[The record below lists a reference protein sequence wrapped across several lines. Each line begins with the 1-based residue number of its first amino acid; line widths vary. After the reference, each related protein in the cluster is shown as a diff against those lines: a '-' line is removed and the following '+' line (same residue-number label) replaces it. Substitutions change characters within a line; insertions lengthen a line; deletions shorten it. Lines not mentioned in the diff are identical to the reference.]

1 MPTEPED
8 PLEPYYYNHVPEV
21 IGGITVPSITEEWVE
36 NYPSVVDRFF
46 TRYYYIKES
55 PEPAPYQVLFHSN
68 RVCLICLAPEHPAIK
83 DGIKSFTFDIGNTDR
98 SKNTVKG
105 KGKKGGMVLQHDS
118 TLAILTSE
126 QNKTYKI
133 PSCVQSKLV
142 EVNTAWVEAPK
153 RLETAA
159 EGEGYVAIVLPKPED
174 CENIKR
180 SLLTQAQYN
189 EKWSVIKMKAAQ
201 KLADESNVAKSD
213 HKSAQAEQESAL
225 VEKQNANGS

>member
-1 MPTEPED
+1 MHTEPED
-8 PLEPYYYNHVPEV
+8 PLAPYYYNHAQEV
-21 IGGITVPSITEEWVE
+21 IAGIEVPSITEEWVE

-118 TLAILTSE
+118 TLAILTTE
-126 QNKTYKI
+126 QNKAYKI

-142 EVNTAWVEAPK
+142 EVNTAWVEEPK

-174 CENIKR
+174 CVNIKR

-189 EKWSVIKMKAAQ
+189 EKWAAIKKNAAQ
-201 KLADESNVAKSD
+201 KLENVSNAAKTVNKVAEG
-213 HKSAQAEQESAL
+213 EQESAP
-225 VEKQNANGS
+225 VDAQHAD